1 MIPSELRLSDDPG
14 MNGALEPSHR
24 ILHAIRRISRAAD
37 LYSKQLVLHFGI
49 TAPQLLVLDEIV
61 EKGAMMVRSV
71 ANEIHL
77 SSSTLV
83 GIIDRLEAKGLARR
97 ERATGDRRKV
107 LVVAT
112 EAGHSLVA
120 RAPSPLQGTLAEA
133 LKHLPG
139 EEQLLIAR
147 SLEKIVDLMEVGRW
161 ETEPILPP
169 SAPNTETLQ

>member
-1 MIPSELRLSDDPG
+1 MTPPELGLSDDPE
-14 MNGALEPSHR
+14 MHGALEPSHR
-24 ILHAIRRISRAAD
+24 ILHAIRRISRAVD
-37 LYSKQLVLHFGI
+37 LYSKQLVLRFGI

-61 EKGAMMVRSV
+61 AKGAMMVRTV

-107 LVVAT
+107 MVVAT

-120 RAPSPLQGTLAEA
+120 RAPSALQGTLAEA
-133 LKHLPG
+133 LKHLPN

-147 SLEKIVDLMEVGRW
+147 SLEKIVDLMEVGKW
-161 ETEPILPP
+161 ETEPIIPAPP
-169 SAPNTETLQ
+169 SNTETLQ